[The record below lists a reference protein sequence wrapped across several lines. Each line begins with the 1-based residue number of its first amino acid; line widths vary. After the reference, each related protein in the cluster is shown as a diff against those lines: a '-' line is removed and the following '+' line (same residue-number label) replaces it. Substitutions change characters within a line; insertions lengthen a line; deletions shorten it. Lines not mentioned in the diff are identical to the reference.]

1 MFTLSLSNPIFTES
15 DKVFSHQ
22 LNSSVK
28 QSNLKIYKK
37 FQTCWFSLIL
47 LTLYQSFQLSDK
59 ISLYCADLCY
69 IEEIDG
75 PSRDYCDESNTQ
87 YPCVPGK
94 GYYGRGPLQ
103 ISWNFNYGPA
113 GESIGF
119 DGLNEPETVA
129 TDNVISFKTALWF
142 WMNNCHHLIIS
153 GQGLGLQF
161 VPLTDSLNVMVQI
174 RTLLVL
180 VLSIMLNIVTSWVLI
195 PVIISDAR
203 VLVRVSKLI

>member
-1 MFTLSLSNPIFTES
+1 ML
-15 DKVFSHQ
+15 
-22 LNSSVK
+22 
-28 QSNLKIYKK
+28 
-37 FQTCWFSLIL
+37 
-47 LTLYQSFQLSDK
+47 
-59 ISLYCADLCY
+59 
-69 IEEIDG
+69 
-75 PSRDYCDESNTQ
+75 
-87 YPCVPGK
+87 GK

-180 VLSIMLNIVTSWVLI
+180 VLSIILNIVTSWVLI
-195 PVIISDAR
+195 PVIISGAR
-203 VLVRVSKLI
+203 VLVRVSKLIKNSRS